1 MKPTQTLIEIDGQP
15 VEVKARK
22 EENHWAVIAFTP
34 AFSIRSSKLHLKGT
48 RDSFARAVVCSVIDP
63 ELEDDFVDIEASMH
77 LVEAAIALVTD
88 NFSK

>member
-1 MKPTQTLIEIDGQP
+1 MNPTQTIIEIDGQP

-34 AFSIRSSKLHLKGT
+34 SFSIRSSKLHLKGT
-48 RDSFARAVVCSVIDP
+48 REAFGRAIACSIIDP
-63 ELEDDFVDIEASMH
+63 ELEDDFVDIDASLQ
-77 LVEAAIALVTD
+77 LVEAAIILVTD

>member
-22 EENHWAVIAFTP
+22 EENHWAVIVFTP

-48 RDSFARAVVCSVIDP
+48 REAFGRAVVCSIIDP
-63 ELEDDFVDIEASMH
+63 ELEDDFMDLDASLQ
-77 LVEAAIALVTD
+77 LVEAAVLMVTD